1 MDEQIERVLSIVN
14 PARRTAI
21 KKLIV
26 IGFAVPT
33 INSFAVRDLA
43 YASVGSPGTSTKTV
57 PPITSAP
64 PTSTITKTVT

>member
-1 MDEQIERVLSIVN
+1 MDQKIERVLSIVN

-26 IGFAVPT
+26 IGFAIPT

-43 YASVGSPGTSTKTV
+43 YATVGSPGTSTKTA
-57 PPITSAP
+57 PATTPTTSV
-64 PTSTITKTVT
+64 STTT